1 MNRKVSYITLLMLLA
16 VTQLQAQVSYT
27 NKAILFYQENQF
39 DKAKIYI
46 DSAIASTKEGNDAY
60 TWYVK
65 GMIYKDDFKA
75 NEFNNTESPA
85 RIISVEAF
93 KKCMELDAA
102 NEHKA
107 NAATNIKFL
116 AGTYY
121 NEMVKNLDTV
131 NYEKAEPLYIKYK
144 ETMKLVTPTM
154 DFTKSDKEVY
164 LFLGAQISRKFNFKK
179 EGVTQK
185 YFDMAV
191 NVFNR
196 VIAID
201 SNDCNAHYQIAQLY
215 YNYGVETILSLDD
228 TTPLEKVIE
237 AQDKCVVLF
246 QKSLPHM
253 KKAYQL
259 SNCKSKKEL
268 MRALM
273 GIYYQLN
280 EMEKYNTLQ
289 DELKKLPPKEDK
301 D

>member
-1 MNRKVSYITLLMLLA
+1 MKRIGIHIALLLLL
-16 VTQLQAQVSYT
+16 VVQQVQAQVSYT

-39 DKAKIYI
+39 DKAMVYI
-46 DSAIASTKEGNDAY
+46 DSALANPKEANDAY

-65 GMIYKDDFKA
+65 GMIYKDHFKA
-75 NEFNNTESPA
+75 NQLNDIESPSRVTA
-85 RIISVEAF
+85 IESF
-93 KKCMELDAA
+93 KKCIDLDTKGD
-102 NEHKA
+102 HTS
-107 NAATNIKFL
+107 NATTNIKFL
-116 AGTYY
+116 AGTFY
-121 NEMVKNLDTV
+121 NEMVRHMDTV
-131 NYEKAEPLYIKYK
+131 NFEKAEPLYNKYK
-144 ETMKLVTPTM
+144 ETMKLVNPDM
-154 DFTKSDKEVY
+154 DFTKNDKEVY
-164 LFLGAQISRKFNFKK
+164 LFLGAQIGRKFNFKK
-179 EGVTQK
+179 EKVTQK

-196 VIAID
+196 VIALD

-237 AQDKCVVLF
+237 AQDKCVALF

-268 MRALM
+268 LRALM

-280 EMEKYNTLQ
+280 EMDKYNDLNTQLQ
-289 DELKKLPPKEDK
+289 LIKE
-301 D
+301 

>member
-1 MNRKVSYITLLMLLA
+1 MKRIVFHIALLMLLA
-16 VTQLQAQVSYT
+16 ANQLQAQVSYT

-39 DKAKIYI
+39 DKAMTYI
-46 DSAIASTKEGNDAY
+46 DSALANSKESTDPYA
-60 TWYVK
+60 WYVK
-65 GMIYKDDFKA
+65 GMIYKDHFKA
-75 NEFNNTESPA
+75 NQLNDANSPSRVTAIES
-85 RIISVEAF
+85 F
-93 KKCMELDAA
+93 KKCMDLDASGD
-102 NEHKA
+102 HKA

-121 NEMVKNLDTV
+121 NEMVRNLDTV
-131 NYEKAEPLYIKYK
+131 NFEKAEPLYEKYK
-144 ETMKLVTPTM
+144 ETMRMVSPDM

-179 EGVTQK
+179 ETVTQK
-185 YFDMAV
+185 YFDMAI

-196 VIAID
+196 VIDLD

-228 TTPLEKVIE
+228 GTPLDKVIE
-237 AQDKCVVLF
+237 AQDKCVALF

-268 MRALM
+268 LRALM

-280 EMEKYNTLQ
+280 EMDKYNDLNTQLQ
-289 DELKKLPPKEDK
+289 LIKE
-301 D
+301 

>member
-1 MNRKVSYITLLMLLA
+1 MKRIIFHIALLMLLA
-16 VTQLQAQVSYT
+16 TQQLQAQVSYT

-39 DKAKIYI
+39 NMAMTYI
-46 DSAIASTKEGNDAY
+46 DSALVAPNEQNDPY

-65 GMIYKDDFKA
+65 GMIYKDYFKA
-75 NEFNNTESPA
+75 NELNNLDSPA
-85 RIISVEAF
+85 RVTAIEAF
-93 KKCMELDAA
+93 KKCMDLDTKGD
-102 NEHKA
+102 HKG
-107 NAATNIKFL
+107 NAATNIKYL

-121 NEMVKNLDTV
+121 NEMVRNLDTV
-131 NYEKAEPLYIKYK
+131 NFEKAEPLYDKYK
-144 ETMKLVTPTM
+144 EAMRLVNPET

-164 LFLGAQISRKFNFKK
+164 LFLGAQISRKFNFRK
-179 EGVTQK
+179 EKVTQK

-201 SNDCNAHYQIAQLY
+201 SLDCNAHYQIAQLY

-237 AQDKCVVLF
+237 AQDKCVALF

-268 MRALM
+268 LRALM

-280 EMEKYNTLQ
+280 EMDKYNDLNQELQ
-289 DELKKLPPKEDK
+289 LIPKDK
-301 D
+301 E